1 MMSGDKGDKG
11 YICKHGEPQRY
22 QGDEADNEE
31 NGDKV
36 DEGDNGNNGKQR
48 KGDRKFVT
56 CPLGALQ

>member
-36 DEGDNGNNGKQR
+36 DEGDNGNNGKQW
-48 KGDRKFVT
+48 KGDV
-56 CPLGALQ
+56 C